1 MLNHTGIT
9 DMNLGVWNQSPF
21 RHGLEGD
28 LLPHDSFIIIYF
40 RPFQLQKNSLKNQWF
55 YDIFMSIDSL
65 STKLLS
71 TG

>member
-1 MLNHTGIT
+1 MLTHTGIT
-9 DMNLGVWNQSPF
+9 DVDLLVWNQSPF
-21 RHGLEGD
+21 RHGLAGVM
-28 LLPHDSFIIIYF
+28 LPHYAFVIIYC